1 VNCPAHWALSP
12 LDLQAHLL
20 LAEGCHP
27 KGVLKARCGHLLPLG
42 VMRFAEVSARKCTD
56 CHLMSLSDAILALR
70 RENPDAADGQAGHG
84 APGQE
89 GRLAMT
95 TIWYQRS
102 GRDHDTHRGTLCRGR
117 VQAACGAMFTAYGTA
132 LPGDPPDPHRI
143 CLRCGLSLDEH
154 SEWLALLRV
163 RAGAISMLG
172 EVYVYQ
178 GRLFP
183 AVSLIAAALHRLA
196 AAGMLTL
203 TEPDRSVVSLTEA
216 GQARYKTLD
225 QRQRASADL
234 P

>member
-1 VNCPAHWALSP
+1 
-12 LDLQAHLL
+12 
-20 LAEGCHP
+20 
-27 KGVLKARCGHLLPLG
+27 
-42 VMRFAEVSARKCTD
+42 
-56 CHLMSLSDAILALR
+56 
-70 RENPDAADGQAGHG
+70 
-84 APGQE
+84 
-89 GRLAMT
+89 MT
-95 TIWYQRS
+95 WYQRS
-102 GRDHDTHRGTLCRGR
+102 PRDHDTHRGTLCRGR
-117 VQAACGAMFTAYGTA
+117 VQAACGVMFAAYGTA
-132 LPGDPPDPHRI
+132 LAGDPSAHRI

-196 AAGMLTL
+196 AAGMVALA
-203 TEPDRSVVSLTEA
+203 EPDRSVVSLTEA

>member
-1 VNCPAHWALSP
+1 VSRPAQWALSP

-20 LAEGCHP
+20 LPEGSHP
-27 KGVLKARCGHLLPLG
+27 KGVLKARCGHLLP
-42 VMRFAEVSARKCTD
+42 MRAIQFAQLSARKCTE
-56 CHLMSLSDAILALR
+56 CHLISLSDAILGLR

-95 TIWYQRS
+95 WYQRS

-117 VQAACGAMFTAYGTA
+117 VQAACGAMFTASGTA
-132 LPGDPPDPHRI
+132 LPGDPPAHRI
-143 CLRCGLSLDEH
+143 CLRCGLSLNEH
-154 SEWLALLRV
+154 SEWLALLRL
-163 RAGAISMLG
+163 RTGTISMLG
-172 EVYVYQ
+172 EVYVYK

-183 AVSLIAAALHRLA
+183 VVSLIAAALHRLA

>member
-1 VNCPAHWALSP
+1 VSRPAQWALSP

-27 KGVLKARCGHLLPLG
+27 KGVLKARYGYLLPLE
-42 VMRFAEVSARKCTD
+42 VMRFAEVSARKCTH
-56 CHLMSLSDAILALR
+56 CHLVFLSDATLTLR
-70 RENPDAADGQAGHG
+70 RQNPDAADGQAGHG

-89 GRLAMT
+89 GRLVMT
-95 TIWYQRS
+95 WYQRS
-102 GRDHDTHRGTLCRGR
+102 TQDHDTHRGTLCRGR
-117 VQAACGAMFTAYGTA
+117 VQAACGIAFAAYGTA
-132 LPGDPPDPHRI
+132 LPGDPPAHRI
-143 CLRCGLSLDEH
+143 CLRCGLSVDEQ
-154 SEWLALLRV
+154 SEWPALLRV

-172 EVYVYQ
+172 EVYVYK
-178 GRLFP
+178 GWPFP

-196 AAGMLTL
+196 AAGMVTL
-203 TEPDRSVVSLTEA
+203 TEPDRAVVSLTEA

>member
-1 VNCPAHWALSP
+1 
-12 LDLQAHLL
+12 
-20 LAEGCHP
+20 
-27 KGVLKARCGHLLPLG
+27 
-42 VMRFAEVSARKCTD
+42 
-56 CHLMSLSDAILALR
+56 
-70 RENPDAADGQAGHG
+70 
-84 APGQE
+84 
-89 GRLAMT
+89 MT

-132 LPGDPPDPHRI
+132 LAGAPPAHRI

-154 SEWLALLRV
+154 SELLALLRV

-183 AVSLIAAALHRLA
+183 VVSLIDAALHRLA

-203 TEPDRSVVSLTEA
+203 TDPDRSVVSLTEA
-216 GQARYKTLD
+216 GQARYTTLD

>member
-1 VNCPAHWALSP
+1 VSRPAHWALSP

-27 KGVLKARCGHLLPLG
+27 KGVLKARCGHLLPLMA
-42 VMRFAEVSARKCTD
+42 MRFAELSARKCGE

-70 RENPDAADGQAGHG
+70 RENPDAANGQAGH

-89 GRLAMT
+89 GHLAMT

-132 LPGDPPDPHRI
+132 LPGDPLDPHRI
-143 CLRCGLSLDEH
+143 CLRCGLSLDEQ

-163 RAGAISMLG
+163 RADTVNRPSCSPRFARDNV
-172 EVYVYQ
+172 EV
-178 GRLFP
+178 G
-183 AVSLIAAALHRLA
+183 
-196 AAGMLTL
+196 
-203 TEPDRSVVSLTEA
+203 
-216 GQARYKTLD
+216 GQA
-225 QRQRASADL
+225 
-234 P
+234 

>member
-1 VNCPAHWALSP
+1 VSRPAQWALSP

-20 LAEGCHP
+20 LPEGSHP
-27 KGVLKARCGHLLPLG
+27 KGVLKARCGHLLP
-42 VMRFAEVSARKCTD
+42 MRAIQFAQLSARKCSE
-56 CHLMSLSDAILALR
+56 CHLMSLSDAILGLR
-70 RENPDAADGQAGHG
+70 RENPDAADSQAGH

-89 GRLAMT
+89 GRLVMT
-95 TIWYQRS
+95 WYQRS

-117 VQAACGAMFTAYGTA
+117 VQAACGIAFAASGTA
-132 LPGDPPDPHRI
+132 LAGDPPAHRI
-143 CLRCGLSLDEH
+143 CLRCGLSVNEQ

-163 RAGAISMLG
+163 RMGTISMLG
-172 EVYVYQ
+172 EVYVYK

-183 AVSLIAAALHRLA
+183 VVSLIAAALHRLA

>member
-1 VNCPAHWALSP
+1 VSRPAHWALSP

-20 LAEGCHP
+20 LPEGCHP
-27 KGVLKARCGHLLPLG
+27 KGVLKARCGHLLP
-42 VMRFAEVSARKCTD
+42 MRAIQFAQLFARKCTE
-56 CHLMSLSDAILALR
+56 CHLISLSDAILALR
-70 RENPDAADGQAGHG
+70 RQNPDAANGEAGH

-117 VQAACGAMFTAYGTA
+117 VQAACGAMFTASGTA
-132 LPGDPPDPHRI
+132 LPGDPPAHRI
-143 CLRCGLSLDEH
+143 CLRCGLSVDEQ

-163 RAGAISMLG
+163 RAGAISKLG

-183 AVSLIAAALHRLA
+183 VVSLIAAALHRLA

-203 TEPDRSVVSLTEA
+203 TDPDRSVVSLTEA